1 MDKFFQRY
9 AVISLPTDD
18 FASLVSYST
27 TNTFSMDVACPN
39 LANKQTNKQDCY
51 IASVNTK
58 RDWLIC
64 SHVALDKCNVSR
76 PGNK

>member
-1 MDKFFQRY
+1 MDKLFQRY

-39 LANKQTNKQDCY
+39 IANKQTNKQEY
-51 IASVNTK
+51 MNGMVTTIFATANT
-58 RDWLIC
+58 INM
-64 SHVALDKCNVSR
+64 HN
-76 PGNK
+76 

>member
-39 LANKQTNKQDCY
+39 LANKQTNKHEYMNCMVTA
-51 IASVNTK
+51 IFATANT
-58 RDWLIC
+58 INM
-64 SHVALDKCNVSR
+64 HN
-76 PGNK
+76 